1 MIKNGF
7 KTIPVLLLMCMLH
20 IVVLAEIPAGYYSL
34 AQNKKKDA
42 LKTALHELAY
52 PLKVL
57 KYGSGAGYTWEGFYQ
72 TDRNSDGSVVDMYS
86 DNVRYFNGVNNSVA
100 DMHIEHSLPKSWWG
114 GYEWNVYKDLFH
126 LYPSDGS
133 TNMSKSNNPLG
144 IVTGTP
150 TKDNGVS
157 KIGPASYPGY
167 TGNVFEPADEFKG
180 DFARSYFY
188 VSTIYE
194 DLSSSWDSP
203 MMNKNTYPVW
213 TPWAIQLLRE
223 WHAQDPVSIKEVLRQ
238 EKVYNIQGNRNPFI
252 DYPDLVNYIWGND
265 TVNVYPFQ
273 VETNAYL
280 TSPKSG
286 DKVDYEVILQGD
298 SLSKTIT
305 IQGMNISANLSVALK
320 NSHPAFFFTPRLLQ
334 SNDVTN
340 GIDVHVIF
348 CPTTSGTFVD
358 TLIIQGGGLAQSVS
372 VPLKGMTTKDFM
384 VLDAVDHTPVG
395 ALLKWITD
403 PHVFGYRLKVYEGAL
418 KAGNLI
424 ISSYVEGT
432 SYNKA
437 LELYNGTGKTLDLSD
452 YTLQKQSN
460 GEGEFT
466 PVFRMSGALTNG
478 QTYLVALNDY
488 RNVLKTQAQATTDS
502 VMSFNGND
510 AIALYQNGILVDMV
524 GYADAGSSVVWGE
537 DKTLKRK
544 SSVTHPSSSYD
555 ETEWDSYSVDYFSA
569 LGSHVIQF
577 QSQET
582 IIQDLMLS
590 NNQSYYAI
598 NGLKPEKNY
607 HYKVDAMHSGV
618 VTPSTNTMRFKTSAL
633 YTPEATAA
641 SAIGSTH
648 FTANWE
654 EDLYTDN
661 YLLNVFQ
668 LVGNADTTV
677 IEAFDNV
684 GSNGKPLPD
693 DWTGTASGNYTTTTS
708 SGAAPPSISLK
719 STSEWL
725 QTKTYPHPVTSCS
738 FMYKWASAGTGS
750 YFIVEAL
757 KGNELVLIENIPYV
771 NTSKIIKNYLFTAED
786 NVLAIKITYANKGS
800 GNLAFDDFSIT
811 YGNQTTNYL
820 LQDVPVV
827 GNQLLVKNLTPETN
841 YYYNVRSRLEEAVS
855 TVSETVKVT
864 TILGTGTINNLLP
877 EFIIKNTPDGVSLSG
892 LYYGDIVKVFTI
904 MGQNVFQGKFE
915 GGLTEIPLKNLN
927 VYIISVQHKDVLFT
941 TKILR

>member
-1 MIKNGF
+1 MIKSGF
-7 KTIPVLLLMCMLH
+7 KIIPALLLMCMMH
-20 IVVLAEIPAGYYSL
+20 TVVLAGIPAGYYTL
-34 AQNKKKDA
+34 AQNKKKDV

-86 DNVRYFNGVNNSVA
+86 DNVRYFNGYSGVA

-114 GYEWNVYKDLFH
+114 GYEWDAYKDLFH

-167 TGNVFEPADEFKG
+167 SGNVFEPADEFKG

-194 DLSSSWDSP
+194 DLASYWDSP

-238 EKVYNIQGNRNPFI
+238 EKVYSVQGNRNPFI
-252 DYPDLVNYIWGND
+252 DYPDLVNYIWGSD
-265 TVNVYPFQ
+265 SVNVYPFQ

-280 TSPKSG
+280 TSPKPG

-298 SLSKTIT
+298 SLSKSIT

-320 NSHPAFFFTPRLLQ
+320 NNHPAFFFVPQLLQ
-334 SNDVTN
+334 PNDVIN

-358 TLIIQGGGLAQSVS
+358 TLIIQGGGLAQSMT
-372 VPLKGMTTKDFM
+372 VPLKGMATKDFM
-384 VLDAVDHTPVG
+384 VLDAVDRTPVG
-395 ALLKWITD
+395 AMLKWITD
-403 PHVFGYRLKVYEGAL
+403 PHVFGYRLKVYDGAL
-418 KAGNLI
+418 KAGNLM

-437 LELYNGTGKTLDLSD
+437 LELYNGTGQTLDLSD

-460 GEGEFT
+460 GEGEFA
-466 PVFRMSGALTNG
+466 PVFKMSGSLPNG

-488 RNVLKTQAQATTDS
+488 RNVIKPQAQAVTDT

-510 AIALYQNGILVDMV
+510 AIALYQNGILVDIV
-524 GYADAGSSVVWGE
+524 GYADAGSSLLWGL

-577 QSQET
+577 QQQET
-582 IIQDLMLS
+582 LVRELMLTNS
-590 NNQSYYAI
+590 QSYYAI
-598 NGLKPEKNY
+598 NGLKPGKTY
-607 HYKVDAMHSGV
+607 HYKVDAMRSGV
-618 VTPSTNTMRFKTSAL
+618 VIPSTNTMRFKTSAL
-633 YTPEATAA
+633 NTPEATAA
-641 SAIGSTH
+641 SAISSTH

-654 EDLYTDN
+654 EDIYTDN
-661 YLLNVFQ
+661 FLLDVFQ
-668 LVGNADTTV
+668 LVGSADTTV
-677 IEAFDNV
+677 IEAFNNV
-684 GSNGKPLPD
+684 GSDGKPLPD
-693 DWTGTASGNYTTTTS
+693 GWTGTASGNYTTTTS

-719 STSEWL
+719 NTGEWL
-725 QTKTYPHPVTSCS
+725 NTKVYPHPVTSCS

-750 YFIVEAL
+750 HFIVEAL
-757 KGNELVLIENIPYV
+757 KGSEFVRIDSIPFV
-771 NTSKIIKNYLFTAED
+771 TTSKIIKNYLFTADD
-786 NVLAIKITYANKGS
+786 NVLAIKITYAKKGS

-811 YGNQTTNYL
+811 YGNQTTNYV
-820 LQDVPVV
+820 LQDEPVA
-827 GNQLLVKNLTPETN
+827 GNQLLVENLTPETD
-841 YYYNVRSRLEEAVS
+841 YYYNVRSTLEEAVS
-855 TVSETVKVT
+855 SVSETVKVT
-864 TILGTGTINNLLP
+864 TLLGTGTVTLLP
-877 EFIIKNTPDGVSLSG
+877 QIIIRNSPEGVSLSG
-892 LYYGDIVKVFTI
+892 LCCGDIIKVFTL
-904 MGQNVFQGKFE
+904 MGQNVFHGKVE
-915 GGLTEIPLKNLN
+915 GGLTEIPLKNSN
-927 VYIISVQHKDVLFT
+927 VYIISVQHKELFFT